1 MRRMSSS
8 CCVDKPAWVALIVMV
23 AERARMRA
31 GRGLAE
37 TGLIP
42 GILRVFLP
50 AREHGIKIIPAVQY
64 HHYKV
69 AGDERQESAH
79 GSEVPDAG
87 HMEAAHQRAQPGKLR
102 RLVENDS
109 GDGRGGAEKNRR
121 SIGQFLYRLVRL

>member
-23 AERARMRA
+23 AERARLRKV
-31 GRGLAE
+31 GGLLAE

-42 GILRVFLP
+42 GILRVFFP

-69 AGDERQESAH
+69 ARDEGKESAH
-79 GSEVPDAG
+79 GAKGPE
-87 HMEAAHQRAQPGKLR
+87 PGKWTAPHQ
-102 RLVENDS
+102 
-109 GDGRGGAEKNRR
+109 GARQAK
-121 SIGQFLYRLVRL
+121 LC